1 MTPDFSQAVDP
12 VFECLLH
19 VFDRIERGETVEAEP
34 EQQRICVALD
44 RAKAALGESEEWRYA
59 QYALVCWVDEMLIR
73 LTWPGRDWWTNH
85 PLERSLFSTA
95 DGAVEFFSRAKQ
107 AASTRD
113 RNALE
118 VYYVCVILGFRGLYE
133 RPDLHGYKKDY
144 QLPETLQDW
153 LRQTFEAIR
162 LRRLPS
168 LPPIGRLG
176 PGAPP
181 LAGRSWMVT
190 SLVLAVLTGGIAFLA
205 VVSWLLAKS
214 A

>member
-12 VFECLLH
+12 VFEYLLH
-19 VFDRIERGETVEAEP
+19 LFDRIERGDQVEAEP
-34 EQQRICVALD
+34 EQQRVRVALD
-44 RAKAALGESEEWRYA
+44 LAKAKLGESEEWRHA
-59 QYALVCWVDEMLIR
+59 EYALVCWVDEMLIR
-73 LTWPGRDWWTNH
+73 LTWPGREWWIGH
-85 PLERSLFSTA
+85 PLERVLFSTA
-95 DGAVEFFSRAKQ
+95 DGAVFFFSRAKE

-118 VYYVCVILGFRGLYE
+118 VYYICVILGFRGLYE
-133 RPDLHGYKKDY
+133 RSELEGWKKDY
-144 QLPETLQDW
+144 QLPESLQDW
-153 LRQTFEAIR
+153 LRQAAEAIR

-168 LPPIGRLG
+168 IPPIGRMG

-205 VVSWLLAKS
+205 VVSWLLSKS